1 MTNFKN
7 ILEKSF
13 PMYLESG
20 VLNFLINK
28 KEDSYENL

>member
-7 ILEKSF
+7 ILEKNF

-28 KEDSYENL
+28 KDENEK